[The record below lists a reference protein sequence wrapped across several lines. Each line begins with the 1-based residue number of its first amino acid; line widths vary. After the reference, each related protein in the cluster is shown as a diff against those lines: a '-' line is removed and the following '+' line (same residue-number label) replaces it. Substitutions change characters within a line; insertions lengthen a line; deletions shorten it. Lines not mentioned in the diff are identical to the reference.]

1 MDLHGL
7 TKAQVIKSRE
17 KYGSN
22 KMPEPTTKTA
32 WQFFKEV
39 FDDKINVI
47 LLVMMLLFGA
57 LSVFGYGS
65 MYEAIG
71 IGTVLL
77 VVACVTVI
85 TKLKSQKS
93 TLELRRRA
101 SQLFVNVMRDGI
113 VTRLD
118 SADIVVGD
126 IVLVQAGETICA
138 DGFLISGAI
147 SVNNAIL
154 NGESEECEKSPIKDF
169 VYNRNKPVGSD
180 DYVNQNCVFAGTT
193 VLSGDGVI
201 QVARVGLDT
210 ENAKILT
217 ALHSIDVVKTTL
229 QLQLDDLADKI
240 SKIGS
245 ISACLIC
252 VIMLGTHIY
261 TNGLGTPGDIL
272 YAVLNIVTVALTIF
286 VAAVPEGLPFIIGI
300 ITGQNVK
307 YMIKHNILAKNP
319 NKIPEAGNIQLLCT
333 DKTGTLTH
341 GNLCPISNYLGDGFD
356 MGFDNR
362 IGGVAKDLFIKNI
375 LLNGRAMYD
384 DNNQIVGGNVTERAL
399 LSALA
404 LSRDDINVYHN
415 DVKIGHKIIFNSTN
429 KYSGT
434 CVKGK
439 ESVRTYFMG
448 APEVLLSYTKNYID
462 ADGNS
467 KKINRK
473 KIDALIA
480 ENTARAMRVIA
491 LAYSETCID
500 SDMIPDDLTLI
511 SLVTMRDEIRPGV
524 KEVIASM
531 RESNI
536 QVMMIT
542 GDTVNTARAIASDC
556 GIITN
561 ASDIAISASEFDEM
575 SDAIAKRKLEK
586 IKVIARATPAT
597 KLRVV
602 KLAQSLG
609 LCIGM
614 CGDGTNDAPALKRAD
629 VGFAMGDSTDVCKES
644 SDIIITDNNFIS
656 VANSILLGRTFMRNV
671 VNFLRFQ
678 LPINFSLV
686 IISMLFPLLLGFDA
700 LTAVQILL
708 VNIVMDSLNSLAF
721 GGEPPRSEYMRAP
734 TMGKNA
740 PLLTRATMI
749 NVAWSTLVFTAIF
762 GLTLLPFVRDL
773 FNTSDAYLSGRFAL
787 LMVMAIL
794 NGFFVRT
801 DGYNI
806 FYGLGR
812 NPMFIVVALGV
823 IIGCIACVQFGGT
836 ILQLVPLTTPQ
847 WLLVFGL
854 SLLIIP
860 LNYIRIFISSI
871 RK

>member
-7 TKAQVIKSRE
+7 TSSQVIKSRE

-22 KMPEPTTKTA
+22 KMPEPTKKTA

-47 LLVMMLLFGA
+47 LLVMMLLFA
-57 LSVFGYGS
+57 VLSAFGYGS

-77 VVACVTVI
+77 VVTCVTVI

-101 SQLFVNVMRDGI
+101 SQLFVNVLRDGI

-118 SADIVVGD
+118 SSDVVVGD

-147 SVNNAIL
+147 SVNNSIL
-154 NGESEECEKSPIKDF
+154 NGESEECEKTPIKDF
-169 VYNRNKPVGSD
+169 VYNRNKTISSD
-180 DYVNQNCVFAGTT
+180 DYVNQNYVFAGTT
-193 VLSGDGVI
+193 ILSGDGVM

-217 ALHSIDVVKTTL
+217 ALHSIDEVKTTL

-252 VIMLGTHIY
+252 VIMFAVHVY
-261 TNGLGTPGDIL
+261 TNGIGTPGDML
-272 YAVLNIVTVALTIF
+272 YAALNIVTVALTIF

-341 GNLCPISNYLGDGFD
+341 GNLCPISNYLGNGFD
-356 MGFDNR
+356 MGFDVVV
-362 IGGVAKDLFIKNI
+362 GGVAKEAFIKNI

-399 LSALA
+399 LSVLG
-404 LSRDDINVYHN
+404 LSRDEISAYHH

-434 CVKGK
+434 CTKYK
-439 ESVRTYFMG
+439 KLSRTYFMG
-448 APEVLLSYTKNYID
+448 APEVLLSHTKNYID
-462 ADGNS
+462 ENGALN
-467 KKINRK
+467 KINRK
-473 KIDALIA
+473 KIDAIIS
-480 ENTARAMRVIA
+480 ENTARAMRVVA

-500 SDMIPDDLTLI
+500 SDTIPDDLVLI

-524 KEVIASM
+524 SDVIASM
-531 RESNI
+531 RKSNI

-542 GDTVNTARAIASDC
+542 GDTVSTARAIASDC
-556 GIITN
+556 GIITD
-561 ASDIAISASEFDEM
+561 ASDIAITATEFDEM
-575 SDAIAKRKLEK
+575 SDAVALRKLSK

-602 KLAQSLG
+602 KLAQSRG

-686 IISMLFPLLLGFDA
+686 IISMLFPILLGFDA

-721 GGEPPRSEYMRAP
+721 GGEPPRSEYMQTPA
-734 TMGKNA
+734 MGKNA

-749 NVAWSTLVFTAIF
+749 NVAWSTIIFTAIF
-762 GLTLLPFVRDL
+762 GLTLLPFVRDI
-773 FNTSDAYLSGRFAL
+773 FGSPDTYLSGRFAL
-787 LMVMAIL
+787 LIVMAIM

-806 FYGLGR
+806 FYGLRR
-812 NPMFIVVALGV
+812 NPMFIVVAFGV
-823 IIGCIACVQFGGT
+823 IIGCVACVQFGGN
-836 ILQLVPLTTPQ
+836 ILQLVPLTLSQ
-847 WLLVFGL
+847 WAIVFGL

-860 LNYIRIFISSI
+860 LNYIRIFLSHIG
-871 RK
+871 K